1 MAAPETKIKVT
12 ADTSQAERKIK
23 DLEKALE
30 DIQGVASAAG
40 KALGVITAAGA
51 AIGVAVGLTIQKFSD
66 LADAAE
72 AIGISA
78 QNLGYLQQSAQLAG
92 VGADELNAAL
102 RRLQA
107 NLGDAL
113 IKGTGPGI
121 DALKRLQV
129 PLQDIINLPA
139 DEQLKKI
146 SAALKDIP
154 NPAERSALAMDLLG
168 KQGPRLL
175 EAADAM
181 DKMKQRAQE
190 LGLALSDVDV
200 QAIRDA
206 DDALTELKFLFDGA
220 LKKAAA
226 AIAPYIIAISEAI
239 GDAVV
244 EAGGFDRILASVVDT
259 IKLVTKAAAIMLT
272 FFAAAKMTA
281 GIIAA
286 VAAMTKMY
294 EAIKLATTAAGI
306 LNAVLGK
313 NPIIKIVGALAAIGG
328 SVVVLKEI
336 DDMFADL
343 DKKAQGVMTDINKKV
358 DEQKGKTQDVVDVN
372 KQVNEVQKKALE
384 ALDDTITKLRQ
395 QVDYQKNILKF
406 GQVEADIQKVIAEER
421 EKLKK
426 VGKDL
431 LPDQEKSIR
440 NLTLEAEQIK
450 RQIDLRKFIITL
462 GENVD
467 YQKNILRYGQQEA
480 DILKVIADQR
490 KKVAEAGKTLSPID
504 EQNIRNALE
513 MENSLKRQ
521 ITLRSEQAQIRF
533 SAIEADYSPVE
544 AAIQKHIN
552 YRLSIEGNTSE
563 EIKKLRE
570 QEFAQNERLRDAA
583 DKASED
589 SVFKALHIE
598 VAKYDKL
605 FAMRLRHKD
614 ELKALL
620 DLELLQSAGV
630 LELSVG
636 VQRTIEQAKTNL
648 IREQQEERIKLEEET
663 QQKILDA
670 TLNRINRSLM
680 AEQAKIAA
688 EGGFRAASIAD
699 ADREALQKI
708 GQQEKLKTIV
718 ADRIA
723 FEKKSE
729 FEKVQFGIEQA
740 ANLFS
745 TLGKENKKA
754 FEAAKAFNIANA
766 IMNTYMAATKALAT
780 YPFPFGLI
788 AAAGAVA
795 AGMAQ
800 VGAIRSQQ
808 YSGRALG
815 GPVMA
820 SQSYVVGENGPE
832 MFTPAT
838 TGRITR
844 NSDMPNGGGVTN
856 INFTI
861 VANDTSGFDQ
871 LLTSRKGVIQQI
883 ISDAMLERGQRS
895 MM

>member
-1 MAAPETKIKVT
+1 VAAPETKIKVT

-66 LADAAE
+66 LADAAD

-78 QNLGYLQQSAQLAG
+78 QNLTYLQQSAQLAG
-92 VGADELNAAL
+92 VGADELNGAL

-113 IKGTGPGI
+113 IKGTGPATE
-121 DALKRLQV
+121 ALKRLQV
-129 PLQDIINLPA
+129 PLDDIINLPA

-146 SAALKDIP
+146 SAALKDIS

-181 DKMKQRAQE
+181 DQMKKRAQE

-226 AIAPYIIAISEAI
+226 AIAPYIIAIAEAI

-244 EAGGFDRILASVVDT
+244 EAGGFDAILSSIVDT

-272 FFAAAKMTA
+272 FFAAAKLTA

-286 VAAMTKMY
+286 VAAFTRMY
-294 EAIKLATTAAGI
+294 SAIKLATTAAGI

-328 SVVVLKEI
+328 SVAVLKEV

-343 DKKAQGVMTDINKKV
+343 DKRANAVMGEINVKVAKQKA
-358 DEQKGKTQDVVDVN
+358 ETQAVV
-372 KQVNEVQKKALE
+372 KAAKEYNEVQKKAIE
-384 ALDDTITKLRQ
+384 ALGDVISKLKS
-395 QVDYQKNILKF
+395 QVDQQKNILKF
-406 GQVEADIQKVIAEER
+406 GEEEANVQKTIAEER

-426 VGKDL
+426 VGLDL
-431 LPDQEKSIR
+431 
-440 NLTLEAEQIK
+440 TTEQALQLRQLIEEESLVK
-450 RQIDLRKFIITL
+450 RIN
-462 GENVD
+462 E
-467 YQKNILRYGQQEA
+467 
-480 DILKVIADQR
+480 QR
-490 KKVAEAGKTLSPID
+490 KK
-504 EQNIRNALE
+504 
-513 MENSLKRQ
+513 
-521 ITLRSEQAQIRF
+521 
-533 SAIEADYSPVE
+533 AIEYIKGMMDPDTVKRIELQRELTIAQEDY
-544 AAIQKHIN
+544 N
-552 YRLSIEGNTSE
+552 
-563 EIKKLRE
+563 
-570 QEFAQNERLRDAA
+570 
-583 DKASED
+583 
-589 SVFKALHIE
+589 KAL
-598 VAKYDKL
+598 
-605 FAMRLRHKD
+605 
-614 ELKALL
+614 
-620 DLELLQSAGV
+620 AGGDRAV
-630 LELSVG
+630 TEA
-636 VQRTIEQAKTNL
+636 AKTNVQAL
-648 IREQQEERIKLEEET
+648 ELNLNNTIIKTARSKVDLYKIEDDYYKSLENLMANQQNLLAIGFSQESKLFQDLESQKYKMAEDYAVRRSDLVSRQAQNIISLEIAKFSPMMAAEQKFVQEMAKIRELERMAKTGEITMDQEQHRMLIDAKLMLEKEYQNNRAKIAEESAAKLEQIE
-663 QQKILDA
+663 LD
-670 TLNRINRSLM
+670 RITRTLM
-680 AEQAKIAA
+680 AEKGAIAQKLSA
-688 EGGFRAASIAD
+688 GDQET
-699 ADREALQKI
+699 LQKI
-708 GQQEKLKTIV
+708 GQQERQKAIV
-718 ADRIA
+718 AERIN

-729 FEKVQFGIEQA
+729 FEKVQFGIDA
-740 ANLFS
+740 AAQMFS
-745 TLGKENKKA
+745 SLGAQNKKA

-766 IMNTYMAATKALAT
+766 LMNTYMAATKALAT

-788 AAAGAVA
+788 AAAAAVA

-808 YSGRALG
+808 YSGRSLG

-844 NSDMPNGGGVTN
+844 NSDMPSGGGVTN